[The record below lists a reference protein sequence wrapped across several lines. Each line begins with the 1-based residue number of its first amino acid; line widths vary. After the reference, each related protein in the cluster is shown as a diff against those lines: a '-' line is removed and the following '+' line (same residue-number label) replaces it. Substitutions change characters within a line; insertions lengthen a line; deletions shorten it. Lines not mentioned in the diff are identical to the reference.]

1 MIIYFA
7 NHITYLP
14 FGSQENRNVHKIHRS
29 ALSSYSLVVI
39 IVLTRTN
46 MAADGRLLLI
56 SLFSLFCG
64 EALKPS
70 IGHLKRVHTGERTF
84 NAVSVTRISYNIAI
98 LLNHMRV
105 HTGEKPYQC
114 RQCDKAFSQNRHII
128 TYVTIH
134 TGEKP
139 YPCSQCNKTFL

>member
-56 SLFSLFCG
+56 SLFSLFCVG
-64 EALKPS
+64 RTKTMDSLQ
-70 IGHLKRVHTGERTF
+70 TGSRSPYTILC
-84 NAVSVTRISYNIAI
+84 SHI
-98 LLNHMRV
+98 LLWGQVNKQAVARRTLFLGACLHFSGRFLNSWPQCLRFTHGGARV
-105 HTGEKPYQC
+105 RY
-114 RQCDKAFSQNRHII
+114 R
-128 TYVTIH
+128 
-134 TGEKP
+134 
-139 YPCSQCNKTFL
+139 